1 MKMLKKYIK
10 KNSQKQQKNGD
21 KILEKKYKKDE
32 IWKKN
37 KQDK

>member
-1 MKMLKKYIK
+1 MLKKYIK

-21 KILEKKYKKDE
+21 KILEKKNIRRMKFE
-32 IWKKN
+32 KKN